1 MCFLV
6 RMDFHE
12 LIALMRDPGED
23 GLPDTIYDDLTSSY
37 QLAVDG
43 GAASLTAAQAEL
55 DALRAELAELK
66 ALLFD
71 KFLAAER
78 GEDSDVDED
87 PNTGA
92 ESDAVTTIDDLF
104 T

>member
-1 MCFLV
+1 
-6 RMDFHE
+6 MDFAE
-12 LIALMRDPGED
+12 LLALLQNPGDD
-23 GLPDTIYDDLTSSY
+23 GLPDTIYDDLASSY

-43 GAASLTAAQAEL
+43 GAASLATAQAES

-71 KFLAAER
+71 KFLAAEKA
-78 GEDSDVDED
+78 EDEPDNNTD
-87 PNTGA
+87 PGDADT
-92 ESDAVTTIDDLF
+92 DAVTTIDDLF